1 MRNDFKPVHLKEAND
16 ELEKLLT
23 SLERPQEQK
32 NERVKKSLW
41 KKFLDLF
48 KRDSFELPDGPYNHK

>member
-1 MRNDFKPVHLKEAND
+1 MHNDFKPTHLKEAND

-23 SLERPQEQK
+23 SLEGPQEQK
-32 NERVKKSLW
+32 DEMVKKSLW

-48 KRDSFELPDGPYNHK
+48 KRNPFELPDDPYNYK